1 MNGVAL
7 TKVFST
13 GINDLSLMMFFMLI
27 GVVILQVVKPLQ
39 KFYLPAGL
47 VGGTVA
53 LILGS
58 QVLNIIKIPKTW
70 NGLPG
75 PMINIVLACAIFGV
89 TVNQE
94 KLKNYAAAVNLKILT
109 YFAQMFVGVTL
120 GIALRKIWPNL
131 PYSWGLLT
139 VYTYWGG
146 HGAGTAAGTVFE
158 SLGVPNMA
166 SLAIV
171 MATLGLVVAMV
182 VGIPIVNYGIRKGWA
197 TNLVKDKAVG
207 FEDSIYIPKE
217 HQKPLGFATVSSE
230 TISGLGMQLA
240 LVMFAMLLGKWIFGG
255 LAMLPI
261 PGAAKFIK
269 MIPALV
275 YGIIGAAIIWSVMV
289 KTKTEGYADIKA
301 IKTISGVALDVCV
314 LAATATL
321 NLKLFATYV
330 APLMIHMVVIVAMMI
345 FICVKLLHRWMKH
358 DWFELCVMAFG
369 QGTGS
374 SPSGYALA
382 RCVDADYKSASW
394 EGFGVASGVFTP
406 FTSMLAALMP
416 MVAMQSEIA
425 PAFIG
430 LGVTIVCVLVF
441 EKVIMKK
448 A

>member
-1 MNGVAL
+1 MNGIAL
-7 TKVFST
+7 SKVFST
-13 GINDLSLMMFFMLI
+13 GINDLSMMMLFMLL
-27 GVVILQVVKPLQ
+27 GVIILQVVKPLQ

-47 VGGTVA
+47 IGGIVA
-53 LILGS
+53 LIMGP
-58 QVLNIIKIPKTW
+58 QVLGIIKIPKTW
-70 NGLPG
+70 GGLPS

-89 TVNQE
+89 TINQE
-94 KLKNYAAAVNLKILT
+94 KLKNYAAAVNLKIFT
-109 YFAQMFVGVTL
+109 YFAQMFVGVLT
-120 GIALRKIWPNL
+120 GIALRKIWPSL

-197 TNLVKDKAVG
+197 TNLVSDKAEG
-207 FEDSIYIPKE
+207 FEDSIFIPKKL
-217 HQKPLGFATVSSE
+217 QKPIGYATVSSE

-240 LVMFAMLLGKWIFGG
+240 LVMFAMLLGKWVFQG
-255 LAMLPI
+255 LGMVPI
-261 PGAAKFIK
+261 PGAAKFVK
-269 MIPALV
+269 MIPSLV
-275 YGIIGAAIIWSVMV
+275 YGIIGAAIIWALMV

-301 IKTISGVALDVCV
+301 IKSISGVALDVCV
-314 LAATATL
+314 CAATATL
-321 NLKLFATYV
+321 NLKLFASYV
-330 APLMIHMVVIVAMMI
+330 APLMIHMVIIVLMMI
-345 FICVKLLHRWMKH
+345 FICVKVLHRWMKH

-382 RCVDADYKSASW
+382 RCIDPDYKSASW

-406 FTSMLAALMP
+406 ITSTLAALMP
-416 MVAMQSEIA
+416 ILAMRSEWIA
-425 PAFIG
+425 VGVGLVVSIICIFVGEFI
-430 LGVTIVCVLVF
+430 IR
-441 EKVIMKK
+441 KQ